1 MKKKYLEQKD
11 NSGLVWK
18 VVGFL
23 GGASGKESICNAKI
37 QETWA

>member
-11 NSGLVWK
+11 NSGLVWE

-23 GGASGKESICNAKI
+23 GDASGKESICNAEI